1 MFQII
6 ATNSQNWHD
15 YQFILD
21 WINNGKKYHP
31 KYVLKKINFVFVRS
45 GCRYEHVGTDVIHTQ
60 NVTKAKTLNR
70 VLQCIQCTQNG
81 FPNNSFFF
89 AGMIIFKLAGWAR
102 RAEFISQIKHF
113 NCRPKSFCSYLF
125 LKVLMNFKPS
135 EFWIIAAVQN
145 SYI

>member
-1 MFQII
+1 M
-6 ATNSQNWHD
+6 
-15 YQFILD
+15 
-21 WINNGKKYHP
+21 
-31 KYVLKKINFVFVRS
+31 FVRS
-45 GCRYEHVGTDVIHTQ
+45 GCRYEHVGNDMIHTQ
-60 NVTKAKTLNR
+60 NVTKAKTLKR

-135 EFWIIAAVQN
+135 EFWIITAVQN
-145 SYI
+145 SYF